1 MLLSNDFSSDKAKS
15 GVESVAMNERI
26 NDVVRIGKAFRPTKA
41 TSAWN
46 TPYENDKKDPDNVYY
61 MEDNGYTYVAVFNF
75 DSTSKTKEFNLADV
89 GLNPTE
95 EYSAVELWDNSS
107 VTISGD
113 SFTTNSIA
121 ARSANL
127 YKIESGADTQE
138 NGAETLFYEDFDTTG
153 TTTETITSNSISA

>member
-1 MLLSNDFSSDKAKS
+1 
-15 GVESVAMNERI
+15 
-26 NDVVRIGKAFRPTKA
+26 
-41 TSAWN
+41 
-46 TPYENDKKDPDNVYY
+46 

-138 NGAETLFYEDFDTTG
+138 NGAETLFYEDFVYNRYNNGNNYKQFKRLDIWHMGRYSSFCTDRR
-153 TTTETITSNSISA
+153 ILRQRKFIKIISRKFVVDIGICKC